1 MDEWEEAAIEDRTIG
16 NDEFLSIF
24 HQLYRLLRSVLS
36 FLMFWIDRLRDF
48 RWEIHDE
55 ANSEWNDRTG
65 TTIRFDS
72 RNFLST
78 DT

>member
-1 MDEWEEAAIEDRTIG
+1 MNILRDRPITPGSVDEWKETAIEDRTIG

-24 HQLYRLLRSVLS
+24 HQVYSLRSVLS

-55 ANSEWNDRTG
+55 ANSE
-65 TTIRFDS
+65 
-72 RNFLST
+72 
-78 DT
+78 